1 MPTLLGP
8 DGRPLAIPKANLSRE
23 VAAPSLDFWR
33 RSYRAPQA
41 RGMTPERLAAIL
53 DAAAIGNAQDF
64 LTYAEEL
71 EERDPHY
78 AGVLGIRKRAV
89 LGLDRHVESASD
101 DARAVELRDA
111 VENALVQTPQFG
123 GLLAA
128 LLDGLA
134 KGYSVVEILWNTR
147 ATLWTPAR
155 YAWRDPRWFIL
166 DPVDGETVRLRDSAG
181 PRDGQPLPPGKFII
195 HRPRL
200 KMGVAIR
207 GGLARLAAIA
217 GLCRHLV
224 LESWLAYCESYGA
237 PARIAKVDDR
247 FFNAGASAEQ
257 TAFLTDLQTKLATLL
272 GADAHAVFPKSVDVD
287 LQETAPGRAEVFERL
302 MDRLEKL
309 ISKAVLG
316 RSDASDATAGK
327 LGGEQQS
334 SDVRQDILEGDAE
347 ELANTLNE
355 QLVRPFV
362 DLNFGP
368 PAAYPR
374 IILRAPETEDL
385 LALTDM
391 LAKLAPLG
399 LKVEQSIIRDKW
411 GLPDP
416 DPDADVLGTPAAPV
430 VPANAGTQNRALN
443 RGGDARGR
451 PDPTAPLTERLGAE
465 AAPLIDALLNPVR
478 LLLETSA
485 DLDEFRAGLLALY
498 PDLDASTF
506 AELMGQA
513 FAVATAAGRFE
524 VLQAPAPAFSAP
536 ESAAASFTSA
546 FQALTAHTATALAA
560 VREIAARPVVI
571 EQKLDPIQVQI
582 APGETH
588 IHLHQRPVIKT
599 PIRDPET
606 GLIAHIIESEPK
618 LAED

>member
-1 MPTLLGP
+1 MPPLLGP
-8 DGRPLAIPKANLSRE
+8 DGRPLAIPKADLSRE
-23 VAAPSLDFWR
+23 MAAPSLDFWR
-33 RSYRAPQA
+33 RTYRPSIA

-53 DAAAIGNAQDF
+53 DAAAAGNAQDF
-64 LTYAEEL
+64 LVYAEEL

-111 VENALVQTPQFG
+111 VETALVQQPQFG

-147 ATLWTPAR
+147 ATPWTPAH

-166 DPVDGETVRLRDSAG
+166 DPVDGETVRLRAAG
-181 PRDGQPLPPGKFII
+181 AHEGLALAPGKFIV

-207 GGLARLAAIA
+207 GGLARLAAIVC
-217 GLCRHLV
+217 LCRHLV

-430 VPANAGTQNRALN
+430 VPANAGNPVVPANAGTQNRALN
-443 RGGDARGR
+443 RGGDAGGS

-465 AAPLIDALLNPVR
+465 ADPLIDALLNPVR

-485 DLDEFRAGLLALY
+485 DLDEFRAGLLDLY
-498 PDLDASTF
+498 PDLDPADF
-506 AELMGQA
+506 AALMGQA
-513 FAVATAAGRFE
+513 LAVADAQGRFE
-524 VLQAPAPAFSAP
+524 SQQHP
-536 ESAAASFTSA
+536 
-546 FQALTAHTATALAA
+546 
-560 VREIAARPVVI
+560 RPVATNR
-571 EQKLDPIQVQI
+571 EQPPTPPPTPIQVTVNLPEQP
-582 APGETH
+582 APIVH
-588 IHLHQRPVIKT
+588 INLPGPTEAERELNEQALR
-599 PIRDPET
+599 
-606 GLIAHIIESEPK
+606 K
-618 LAED
+618 LLQ

>member
-8 DGRPLAIPKANLSRE
+8 DGRPLAIAKADLSRE

-33 RSYRAPQA
+33 RTYRPSIA

-53 DAAAIGNAQDF
+53 DAASAGNAEDF
-64 LTYAEEL
+64 LVYAEEL

-101 DARAVELRDA
+101 DARDVELRDA
-111 VENALVQTPQFG
+111 VDTALVQTPQFG

-147 ATLWTPAR
+147 ATPWTPAR
-155 YAWRDPRWFIL
+155 YVWRDPRWFVL
-166 DPVDGETVRLRDSAG
+166 DPIDGETVRLRDSAG
-181 PRDGQPLPPGKFII
+181 PRDGQPLPLGKFIL

-247 FFNAGASAEQ
+247 FFTAGASPEQ
-257 TAFLTDLQTKLATLL
+257 TAFLTDLQTKLETLL
-272 GADAHAVFPKSVDVD
+272 GADAHAVFPKSVDVA
-287 LQETAPGRAEVFERL
+287 LQETAPGRADVFERL
-302 MDRLEKL
+302 LDRLEKL

-334 SDVRQDILEGDAE
+334 GEVRQDILEGDAE

-355 QLVRPFV
+355 QLVRPFI

-385 LALTDM
+385 IALTDM

-416 DPDADVLGTPAAPV
+416 EPDAELLGAPSVQQPAKASP
-430 VPANAGTQNRALN
+430 PALN
-443 RGGDARGR
+443 RVHGTGLALSSVASVASVD
-451 PDPTAPLTERLGAE
+451 PSSLSSVDDPTAPLVERLSVE
-465 AAPLIDALLNPVR
+465 ADPLLDALLAPVR
-478 LLLETSA
+478 RLLAEAA
-485 DLDEFRAGLLALY
+485 DLDEFREQLVTLY
-498 PDLDASTF
+498 PDLDPSAF
-506 AELMGQA
+506 AALMGQA
-513 FAVATAAGRFE
+513 LAVADAAGRWE
-524 VLQAPAPAFSAP
+524 AQA
-536 ESAAASFTSA
+536 
-546 FQALTAHTATALAA
+546 
-560 VREIAARPVVI
+560 
-571 EQKLDPIQVQI
+571 
-582 APGETH
+582 
-588 IHLHQRPVIKT
+588 
-599 PIRDPET
+599 
-606 GLIAHIIESEPK
+606 
-618 LAED
+618 